1 MRPRAVASIGLV
13 VVAVA
18 TLAAAWWS
26 DPAALTASEAV
37 EAVEGA
43 LADAGLDATVE
54 ADPTSDTYRSRT
66 REAIDV
72 WAVRATVRSEPIE
85 LRVARVGAD
94 PVAIDD
100 RNPDGTSY
108 VLSDHEYQT
117 VASHVEDVARS
128 RRLRRNV
135 ALTVGALLV
144 VGLALRHATLATREE
159 PA

>member
-1 MRPRAVASIGLV
+1 MASIGLA

-18 TLAAAWWS
+18 TLAVGWWS
-26 DPAALTASEAV
+26 EPPPLTASDAV

-43 LADAGLDATVE
+43 LDDAGLDATV
-54 ADPTSDTYRSRT
+54 ADDPAPDTYRSRT
-66 REAIDV
+66 REAVDV
-72 WAVRATVRSEPIE
+72 WAVRATVRSEAIE
-85 LRVARVGAD
+85 LRVARVGAE

-100 RNPDGTSY
+100 RTPDGASY

-117 VASHVEDVARS
+117 VASHVEDIARS

-144 VGLALRHATLATREE
+144 VGLALRHTTLASREE
-159 PA
+159 PG